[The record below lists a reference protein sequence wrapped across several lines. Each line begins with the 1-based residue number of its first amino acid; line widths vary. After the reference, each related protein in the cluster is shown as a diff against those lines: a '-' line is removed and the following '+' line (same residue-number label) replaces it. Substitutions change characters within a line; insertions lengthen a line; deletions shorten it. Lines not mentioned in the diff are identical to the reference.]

1 MNAKEY
7 LERGKT
13 LAAEITALSEALE
26 CAHSEAMKITPTG
39 GGERVQSAVRRDRQ
53 EAAVLRYTELK
64 ADINSRIARLFE
76 IKRELFELVDEIED
90 PRIRTLIVYR
100 YLNRMTFEAI
110 ADKMG
115 YDLRWVYR
123 IHKKALGE
131 VDKLLNG

>member
-1 MNAKEY
+1 M
-7 LERGKT
+7 
-13 LAAEITALSEALE
+13 
-26 CAHSEAMKITPTG
+26 
-39 GGERVQSAVRRDRQ
+39 
-53 EAAVLRYTELK
+53 LRYTELK

>member
-13 LAAEITALSEALE
+13 LAAEITALSEAL
-26 CAHSEAMKITPTG
+26 KITPTW